1 MEQRQLKSNA
11 VAMMTAVN
19 FSEMKISRNP
29 AETLVAFSIGS
40 GIGVALFDP
49 GCGVGGILNFMLPD
63 STRAAGVDPA
73 KVPLMFADT
82 GVPFFLQAL
91 FEQGMRPDRVKLV
104 AAGGAHIM
112 DQTGMFNI
120 GQENYAALKNGLAKY
135 DLTIQHEDIGGTSS
149 RTLSLEIGTGSSCI
163 KIFGQP
169 EVKV

>member
-1 MEQRQLKSNA
+1 MEQNQIKTNA

-19 FSEMKISRNP
+19 FSEMKISRDP

-40 GIGVALFDP
+40 GMGLAVFDP

-63 STRAAGVDPA
+63 STLATGVDPA

-82 GVPFFLQAL
+82 GLPFFVQAL
-91 FEQGMRPDRVKLV
+91 IEQGIRPDRVKLV

-112 DQTGMFNI
+112 DQTGLFNI
-120 GQENYAALKNGLAKY
+120 GQKNYAALKNGLANY
-135 DLTIQHEDIGGTSS
+135 DLIIHHEDIGGTSS
-149 RTLSLEIGTGSSCI
+149 RTLSLEIGTGASCI
-163 KIFGQP
+163 KAFGQP

>member
-1 MEQRQLKSNA
+1 MEQKQMKTNA

-40 GIGVALFDP
+40 GMGVAVFDP

-63 STRAAGVDPA
+63 STLAAGVDPA

-82 GVPFFLQAL
+82 GLPFFVQAL
-91 FEQGMRPDRVKLV
+91 IEQGIRPDRVKLV

-120 GQENYAALKNGLAKY
+120 GQKNYAAMKNSLAY
-135 DLTIQHEDIGGTSS
+135 FDLNIHHEDIGGTSS
-149 RTLSLEIGTGSSCI
+149 RTLSLDIGTGSSCI
-163 KIFGQP
+163 KTFGQP

>member
-1 MEQRQLKSNA
+1 MEKNRMRTNA

-40 GIGVALFDP
+40 GIGVTVFDP
-49 GCGVGGILNFMLPD
+49 GCGIGGVLNFMLPD
-63 STRAAGVDPA
+63 STRATGVDPA

-82 GVPFFLQAL
+82 GVPFFVHAL
-91 FEQGMRPDRVKLV
+91 LEQGIRPDRVKLI

-120 GQENYAALKNGLAKY
+120 GQQNYEALKNNLATY
-135 DLTIQHEDIGGTSS
+135 DLAIHHEDIGGTNS

-163 KIFGQP
+163 KSFGLP